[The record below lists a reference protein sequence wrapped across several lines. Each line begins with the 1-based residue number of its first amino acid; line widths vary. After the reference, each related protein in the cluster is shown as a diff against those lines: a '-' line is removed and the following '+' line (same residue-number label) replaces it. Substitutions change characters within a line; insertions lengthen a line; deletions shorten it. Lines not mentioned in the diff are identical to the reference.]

1 MHQRCRM
8 PAHASTAVHTAAP
21 AGVTATLADPSAD
34 PARIRATPAGSTADP
49 ATDEAGRA
57 FA

>member
-8 PAHASTAVHTAAP
+8 PAPVSP
-21 AGVTATLADPSAD
+21 ATTT
-34 PARIRATPAGSTADP
+34 ATPATQANPATLADP

>member
-8 PAHASTAVHTAAP
+8 PAPVSP
-21 AGVTATLADPSAD
+21 AIIEADQATFAAD
-34 PARIRATPAGSTADP
+34 PAITAATL